1 MDSFET
7 EMLTT
12 VTTTAMMCRC
22 ETMMQQMQTNFF
34 GVLNVTNAVLPY
46 LRERMRGTIVVR
58 GLARLAHHADFSAA
72 EAVHEAVSHPLLR
85 RRRRRRHVGASAF
98 ARRERQAEARPRGRE
113 VLDRQRPAGNGTAV
127 LAPEHA
133 AHAAPVHFM

>member
-46 LRERMRGTIVVR
+46 LRERMRGTIVIIGSRSAWRNEFAVSISLL
-58 GLARLAHHADFSAA
+58 GAHHVTQPKISDC
-72 EAVHEAVSHPLLR
+72 V
-85 RRRRRRHVGASAF
+85 
-98 ARRERQAEARPRGRE
+98 
-113 VLDRQRPAGNGTAV
+113 AGCR
-127 LAPEHA
+127 
-133 AHAAPVHFM
+133 